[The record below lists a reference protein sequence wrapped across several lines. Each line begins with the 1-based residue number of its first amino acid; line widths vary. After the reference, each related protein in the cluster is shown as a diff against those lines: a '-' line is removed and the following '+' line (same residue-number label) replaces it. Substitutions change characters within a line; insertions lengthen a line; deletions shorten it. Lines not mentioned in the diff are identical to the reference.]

1 MSLESRSNSSN
12 PLGKL
17 TAEIPKMKVSEET
30 KEILE
35 LEARK
40 VGMTLTEFARSV
52 LEVRAHG
59 FDMVARLQADRLR
72 VVAGMGEE
80 SERHGERD

>member
-1 MSLESRSNSSN
+1 MSSESRSSNTN

-17 TAEIPKMKVSEET
+17 TAEIPKVKVSEET

-35 LEARK
+35 AEGRK

-52 LEVRAHG
+52 LELRAHG
-59 FDMVARLQADRLR
+59 FDMVARLQSERLR
-72 VVAGMGEE
+72 VVAGMGEQ
-80 SERHGERD
+80 SVGHAGKD